1 VRHTVGHG
9 GRTVTNQ
16 HLTCRGVELMNE
28 ACISVRLVD
37 MVRTIEISPDVPE
50 LYALAMLTDAAA
62 ELAAKIVMDD
72 AARDVSDVA

>member
-1 VRHTVGHG
+1 MVGRD

-16 HLTCRGVELMNE
+16 HLTYRGVELMDG

-62 ELAAKIVMDD
+62 ELAAKIVMDN